1 MKKEIIYK
9 IVGVGFAI
17 GLAAFIVLYK
27 KPHDGNGNGE
37 DEPDPQTKPDL
48 KLDVR
53 IREGNTKG
61 LVVKSKVDKAKL
73 RTSNLVNDGT
83 INNLYGEIPTTNT
96 IVGEIVTNPIND
108 KGGAINPNTKQYWK
122 WLGVK
127 ITDGVYKE
135 IQDNQRNFF
144 TRDTYKKIPNILY
157 IREDVIKL

>member
-1 MKKEIIYK
+1 MRKENLYK
-9 IVGVGFAI
+9 IIGVGAAI
-17 GLAAFIVLYK
+17 GLAIFIATYK
-27 KPHDGNGNGE
+27 KDDDDKKQ

-61 LVVKSKVDKAKL
+61 LVVLSKIDKVKL
-73 RTSNLVNDGT
+73 RTDYFVNDGV
-83 INNLYGEIPTTNT
+83 INNLYGEVPTKD
-96 IVGEIVTNPIND
+96 IVIGTVVTNPIND

-144 TRDTYKKIPNILY
+144 TRDSWKNIPSVLY
-157 IREDVIKL
+157 VREDVIKL

>member
-1 MKKEIIYK
+1 MRKETIYK

-27 KPHDGNGNGE
+27 KPDDGDGSQ
-37 DEPDPQTKPDL
+37 DEPDPQRKPDL

-61 LVVKSKVDKAKL
+61 LVVLSKIDKVKL
-73 RTSNLVNDGT
+73 RTDYFVNDGV
-83 INNLYGEIPTTNT
+83 INNLYGEVPTKD
-96 IVGEIVTNPIND
+96 IVIGTVVTNPIND

-144 TRDTYKKIPNILY
+144 TRDSWKNIPSVLY
-157 IREDVIKL
+157 VREDVIKL

>member
-1 MKKEIIYK
+1 MRKENLYK
-9 IVGVGFAI
+9 IIGVGAAV
-17 GLAAFIVLYK
+17 GLAILIVTWK
-27 KPHDGNGNGE
+27 KDDDDDSK

-96 IVGEIVTNPIND
+96 IVGEVVTNPIND

-127 ITDGVYKE
+127 ITDGLYKE

-144 TRDTYKKIPNILY
+144 TRDRWKNIPTLY

>member
-1 MKKEIIYK
+1 MRKENLYK
-9 IVGVGFAI
+9 IIGVGAAI
-17 GLAAFIVLYK
+17 GLAIFIATYK
-27 KPHDGNGNGE
+27 KDDDDKKQ

-61 LVVKSKVDKAKL
+61 LVVLSKIDKVKL
-73 RTSNLVNDGT
+73 RTDYFVNDGV
-83 INNLYGEIPTTNT
+83 INNLYGEVPTKD
-96 IVGEIVTNPIND
+96 IVIGTVVTNPIND

-127 ITDGVYKE
+127 ITDGLYKE

-144 TRDTYKKIPNILY
+144 TRDRWKNIPTLY

>member
-1 MKKEIIYK
+1 MRKENLYK
-9 IVGVGFAI
+9 IIGVGAAV
-17 GLAAFIVLYK
+17 GLAILIVTWK
-27 KPHDGNGNGE
+27 KDDDDDSK

-61 LVVKSKVDKAKL
+61 LIVKSKVDKAKL

-122 WLGVK
+122 WMGVK
-127 ITDGVYKE
+127 ITDDVYKE

-144 TRDTYKKIPNILY
+144 TRDRWKNIPTLY

>member
-1 MKKEIIYK
+1 MRKENLYK
-9 IVGVGFAI
+9 IIGVGAAV
-17 GLAAFIVLYK
+17 GLAIFIATYK
-27 KPHDGNGNGE
+27 KDDDDKKQ

-61 LVVKSKVDKAKL
+61 LVVLSKIDKVKL
-73 RTSNLVNDGT
+73 RTDYFVNDGV
-83 INNLYGEIPTTNT
+83 INNLYGEVPTKD
-96 IVGEIVTNPIND
+96 IVIGTVVTNPIND

-144 TRDTYKKIPNILY
+144 TRDSWKNIPSVLY
-157 IREDVIKL
+157 VREDVIKL

>member
-1 MKKEIIYK
+1 MRKEIIYK

-27 KPHDGNGNGE
+27 KPDNGDNNGQ
-37 DEPDPQTKPDL
+37 DEPQPQTKPDL
-48 KLDVR
+48 KLDVK

-61 LVVKSKVDKAKL
+61 LVVKSKVNNAKL
-73 RTSNLVNDGT
+73 RTDYYVNDGT
-83 INNLYGEIPTTNT
+83 INNLYGQVPLIDT

-108 KGGAINPNTKQYWK
+108 KGGAMNPNTKQYWK

-127 ITDGVYKE
+127 ITDGIYKE

-144 TRDTYKKIPNILY
+144 TRDTFKKIPNILY

>member
-1 MKKEIIYK
+1 MIKENLYK
-9 IVGVGFAI
+9 IVGIGAAV
-17 GLAAFIVLYK
+17 GLAILIVTWK
-27 KPHDGNGNGE
+27 KDDDDGKQ

-96 IVGEIVTNPIND
+96 IVGEVVTNPIND

-127 ITDGVYKE
+127 ITDGLYKE

-144 TRDTYKKIPNILY
+144 TRDRWKNIPTLY

>member
-1 MKKEIIYK
+1 MRKETIYK

-27 KPHDGNGNGE
+27 KPDDGDSNGQ
-37 DEPDPQTKPDL
+37 DEPQPQTKPDL
-48 KLDVR
+48 KLDVK

-61 LVVKSKVDKAKL
+61 LVVKTKVNNAKL
-73 RTSNLVNDGT
+73 RTDYYVNDGT
-83 INNLYGEIPTTNT
+83 INNLYGQVPLIDT

-108 KGGAINPNTKQYWK
+108 KGGAMNPNTKQYWK

-127 ITDGVYKE
+127 ITDGLYKE

-144 TRDTYKKIPNILY
+144 TRDTFKKIPNILY